1 MTTIWGEMF
10 LASCVLIP
18 KCCLTPYRTQDGPSK
33 EQLGLKISRAKVGI
47 HCIRQIPS
55 LLEFSGGGWGGTSWI
70 LSVYSWDMTAVL
82 KCTQR
87 CHQFGLEK

>member
-18 KCCLTPYRTQDGPSK
+18 EMLPDTLQNTGRPQCK

-55 LLEFSGGGWGGTSWI
+55 LLEFSGGRVGRDIFGFFLCILGT
-70 LSVYSWDMTAVL
+70 
-82 KCTQR
+82 
-87 CHQFGLEK
+87 